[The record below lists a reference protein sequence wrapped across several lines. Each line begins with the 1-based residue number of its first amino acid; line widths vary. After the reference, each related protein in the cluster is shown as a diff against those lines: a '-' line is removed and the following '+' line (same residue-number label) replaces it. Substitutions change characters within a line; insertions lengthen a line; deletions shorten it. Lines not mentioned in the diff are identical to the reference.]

1 MKKPIEFTNCL
12 KAKRL
17 LKSIKRKNNN
27 WFIVELTKP
36 INEIDNQIMQQL
48 KECLNKIDEKNIR
61 ISFKL

>member
-12 KAKRL
+12 KTKRL

-36 INEIDNQIMQQL
+36 INVIDKQTMQQI
-48 KECLNKIDEKNIR
+48 KDCLDKIKEKNIR

>member
-1 MKKPIEFTNCL
+1 MKKPVEFTNCL
-12 KAKRL
+12 KAKKL

-36 INEIDNQIMQQL
+36 ISVIDNQTIQQI
-48 KECLNKIDEKNIR
+48 KECLDKIEEKNVR